1 MASHALTPVHTGHTT
16 SHDGSRIAWQ
26 RFGEGPLVVV
36 ANGIGVSWRGMAPQI
51 AHLVDR
57 GHAVLTWDYR
67 GLFGSHD
74 LGHGGLEVPAHAG
87 DALAVLDDADAA
99 HAVWVGWSMGVN
111 VAFEA
116 AWQAPE
122 RVRGLFAI
130 GGVPWSPFRAFA
142 GRGVHRLLRV
152 GSSAAVPVAPL
163 ASPFM
168 RRLLPTEAFF
178 QGSKRIRFIRD
189 TTDRDAFMAM
199 STDVASHDHRRYM
212 KTLAALGRHDL
223 RDELGSFDLPVML
236 LAGGKDM
243 LVRPSVVQAIARSIP
258 GAEARVV
265 ADTSHFMHLE
275 DAGAVNAYLDEFLAS
290 LPA

>member
-1 MASHALTPVHTGHTT
+1 MKSSPLAPRHAGHTT

-36 ANGIGVSWRGMAPQI
+36 ANGIGVSWRGMGPQI

-57 GHAVLTWDYR
+57 GHSVLTWDYR

-74 LGHGGLEVPAHAG
+74 LGNGGLEVPAHAG
-87 DALAVLDDADAA
+87 DALAVLDAADAA
-99 HAVWVGWSMGVN
+99 DAVWVGWSMGVN

-130 GGVPWSPFRAFA
+130 GGVPWSPFQAFA
-142 GRGVHRLLRV
+142 GPGARVLRAS
-152 GSSAAVPVAPL
+152 SSAMVPMAPL
-163 ASPFM
+163 ASPLM

-178 QGSKRIRFIRD
+178 QWSKRVRYIRD

-199 STDVASHDHRRYM
+199 AADVASHDHRRYM
-212 KTLAALGRHDL
+212 QTLAALGRHDL
-223 RDELGSFDLPVML
+223 RSELAQLNLPVML
-236 LAGGKDM
+236 LAGGKDL
-243 LVRPSVVQAIARSIP
+243 LVRPSVIHDVARRIP
-258 GAEARVV
+258 GAEVRIVD
-265 ADTSHFMHLE
+265 DTSHFMHLE
-275 DAGAVNAYLDEFLAS
+275 DAAAVNAHLDDFLKVF
-290 LPA
+290 